1 MARTL
6 TFTVN
11 GADYSASPV
20 KIDRSKLYGWTELKA
35 LDENGRECRMVN
47 MDETGTLII
56 PKGGLGL
63 GILSPDRSWVDRT
76 ALKAVTLD
84 GGDAELIKSSY
95 SGPIEL
101 KNTVDTDTFLDHSIS
116 TVYQLE
122 EAPAE
127 LTAAV
132 GDNIYTFT
140 YSYRDSYKGDTAFI
154 LTSDNT
160 LFMLVGFKT
169 EYEMLGLA
177 QAGTINE
184 TEETDED
191 AEEESD
197 ELDFSMGL

>member
-11 GADYSASPV
+11 GAEYAASPTKV
-20 KIDRSKLYGWTELKA
+20 DRKKLYGWTEMIA
-35 LDENGRECRMVN
+35 LDDDGRECSMVN

-63 GILSPDRSWVDRT
+63 GILAPDMEWMERSS
-76 ALKAVTLD
+76 LKAVKSD
-84 GGDAELIKSSY
+84 GSDAELIPSSY

-101 KNTVDTDTFLDHSIS
+101 KDTVDAETFLDHSIS
-116 TVYQLE
+116 AAYQLD
-122 EAPAE
+122 EAGAE
-127 LTAAV
+127 LVSAV
-132 GDNIYTFT
+132 GDKIYTFT
-140 YSYRDSYKGDTAFI
+140 YSYRDSFKGDSAFV
-154 LTSDNT
+154 LSAAGT

-177 QAGTINE
+177 QAGAIDEVEAENE
-184 TEETDED
+184 D
-191 AEEESD
+191 EEESD